1 MKKQIALFSLVTAA
15 LLAMPA
21 ISRAQDTTTNPPAA
35 AAPAAK
41 KHALL
46 PFHGKV
52 SAVDATAGTI
62 TVGKLTINVTA
73 DTKVTKV
80 TKDGKPATLA
90 DFAAGELAAGA
101 YKKDGEKLNATVL
114 HNGKA
119 DKAGKKKKT
128 E

>member
-73 DTKVTKV
+73 DTKVTK
-80 TKDGKPATLA
+80 DGKPATLA